1 MDIIQAI
8 FLGVVQGLTEFLPIS
23 SSGHLAIFQ
32 KVFGLKESSIFF
44 DTIVHLGTLL
54 AVVFYLRK
62 EIFYILKTIKE
73 KETIRF
79 IFLIFIATIPAVF
92 AGLFLEDKIE
102 GIFNSMALIG
112 ICFFITSI
120 ILFLTK
126 FFARYEKNEKDLKWY
141 EALFV
146 GIFQAFAILPG
157 ISRSG
162 STMASSIFVGLK
174 KEDAFRFSF
183 LISIPVILG
192 AFILQFIKQDFVLFG
207 NGFVQSL
214 LGFMT
219 AIIFGLLS
227 LKIIEKT
234 IIRGKLHYFAI
245 YTLILGIIV
254 LIFIH

>member
-8 FLGVVQGLTEFLPIS
+8 FLGAVQGLTEFLPIS

-32 KVFGLKESSIFF
+32 KIFNLKESPIFF

-54 AVVFYLRK
+54 AVIFYLRK
-62 EIFYILKTIKE
+62 EIVYILKTIRE
-73 KETIRF
+73 KETIKF
-79 IFLIFIATIPAVF
+79 IFLIIIATIPAVF

-102 GIFNSMALIG
+102 SIFSSMTLIG
-112 ICFFITSI
+112 ICFLITSI
-120 ILFLTK
+120 ILFSTK
-126 FFARYEKNEKDLKWY
+126 FLAKYEKSEKELKWY

-162 STMASSIFVGLK
+162 STMAASIFVGLK

-183 LISIPVILG
+183 LLSIPVISG
-192 AFILQFIKQDFVLFG
+192 AFILQFTKQDFILFG
-207 NGFVQSL
+207 NNFLPNL
-214 LGFMT
+214 LGFIV

-227 LKIIEKT
+227 LKIIEKVL
-234 IIRGKLHYFAI
+234 IRGKLHYFAI
-245 YTLILGIIV
+245 YTFVLGVLILI
-254 LIFIH
+254 LL